1 MATAPADPPFE
12 FFALRVLRTDRVS
25 PGFARVTLGGDLT
38 RFASGGRAQRFKLFL
53 PRPGQDTPLVPREAG
68 TDWWPAWQRLAPE
81 ERAVMR
87 TYTVRDHRPDAGE
100 LDIDFVL
107 HDIAGP
113 ASGWARDA
121 RPGDPLT
128 ILGPNRADNGG
139 VDFRPPPDTDWVL
152 VTGDATALP
161 AVAGILAWLPPGTRA
176 TVWIEADHAADLQEL
191 PTEADAEITWLFRDR
206 LPHAIRRAALLA
218 AVRDSAFPPGTPYAW
233 LAGEAG
239 AVRDLRRHL
248 VNERAVDRRRITHT
262 GYWRRGASEEDL
274 LAEAVAT
281 EATA

>member
-1 MATAPADPPFE
+1 MTAGPPPFT
-12 FFALRVLRTDRVS
+12 FFDLRVVRTARVG

-38 RFASGGRAQRFKLFL
+38 RFVSGGRDQRFKLFL
-53 PRPGQDTPLVPREAG
+53 PHPGQDAPVVPRGAG
-68 TDWWPAWQRLAPE
+68 TAWWPAWQRLPPE

-87 TYTVRDHRPDAGE
+87 TYTVRDHRPDEGE

-128 ILGPNRADNGG
+128 VLGPTREDNGG
-139 VDFRPPPDTDWVL
+139 VDFAPPAGTDWVL
-152 VTGDATALP
+152 ITGDATALP

-176 TVWIEADHAADLQEL
+176 AVWLEVDHATDLQEL
-191 PTEADAEITWLFRDR
+191 PTEADAEITWLFRDQ
-206 LPHAIRRAALLA
+206 LPPAARRDALLT
-218 AVRDSAFPPGTPYAW
+218 AVRDSPFPPGTPYAW
-233 LAGEAG
+233 LAGEA
-239 AVRDLRRHL
+239 ATVRTLRRHL
-248 VNERAVDRRRITHT
+248 LDDRALPRPRITHT

-274 LAEAVAT
+274 LAEAIAT
-281 EATA
+281 RPAT